1 MNKDIATP
9 IRTKEILKKY
19 GFSFKKSLGQNFLID
34 TNILDRI
41 VDHAEVTDET
51 GVIEIGPGIGAL
63 TEQLAKRA
71 KKVTAFEIDQRLLP
85 ILNDTLSPYDNVTII
100 HQDVLKADV
109 GKVIEENFAD
119 CKEVMVVANL
129 PYYVTTP
136 IIMKLLEENLPL
148 KGIVVMLQKEV
159 SDRMA
164 AIPSSKE
171 YNSLSIAVQYYTEA
185 KTVMVVPKTV
195 FVPQPNVDSAVI
207 KLTVRETP
215 AVSVENDE
223 FFFQLIRASFGQR
236 RKTLMNN
243 LMNNLPDGKQHK
255 AIIEEALQTAD
266 IDGKRRGESLS
277 IEEFARLSNVLQK
290 ALF

>member
-1 MNKDIATP
+1 SEMC
-9 IRTKEILKKY
+9 IRD
-19 GFSFKKSLGQNFLID
+19 S
-34 TNILDRI
+34 
-41 VDHAEVTDET
+41 
-51 GVIEIGPGIGAL
+51 
-63 TEQLAKRA
+63 
-71 KKVTAFEIDQRLLP
+71 
-85 ILNDTLSPYDNVTII
+85 
-100 HQDVLKADV
+100 
-109 GKVIEENFAD
+109 
-119 CKEVMVVANL
+119 
-129 PYYVTTP
+129 
-136 IIMKLLEENLPL
+136 
-148 KGIVVMLQKEV
+148 
-159 SDRMA
+159 RMA
-164 AIPSSKE
+164 AVPSSKE

-277 IEEFARLSNVLQK
+277 IEEFARLSNVLQE
-290 ALF
+290 ALS